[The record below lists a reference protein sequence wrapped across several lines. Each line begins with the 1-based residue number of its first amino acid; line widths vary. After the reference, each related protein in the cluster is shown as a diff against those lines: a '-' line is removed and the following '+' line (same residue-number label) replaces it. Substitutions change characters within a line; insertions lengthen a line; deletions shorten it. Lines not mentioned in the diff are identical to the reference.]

1 MADQIIHPVL
11 PVTRTQD
18 ALKKKKAQKKIPVK
32 PVKDNKKPDDK
43 DGHIDTYA

>member
-11 PVTRTQD
+11 PVTRTSD
-18 ALKKKKAQKKIPVK
+18 ALKKKKVQKKNPVK
-32 PVKDNKKPDDK
+32 PLKDKKKPDDQ